1 MKTNQNN
8 TPKPLVLSQEVF
20 KDRTFY
26 VNGMRLYYSY
36 FGVVPSVISLSKIHF
51 QKALKWLQSNF
62 SNEIVAKHTMDA
74 NSRRERKIVPLNYIY
89 LLQNGIMI
97 DIDSDDSVSF
107 LFQDHLRE
115 EAEKMKDIVKKF
127 NKRERITH
135 NINFII
141 DEGRGLRCVELPNK
155 KPELN
160 LSLNYN
166 DDMIVVHKHL
176 VKKLNNEQDKGL
188 VLLHGLPG
196 TGKSTYIRYLIHQL
210 KKRVIFMPSR
220 LAASMDAPSM
230 MSFLI
235 DYRNSILIIED
246 AEELIRS
253 REVSNDSGISC
264 LLNLTDGVLGESLCI
279 QVICTF
285 NTKLKNIDSALL
297 RKGRLIQAYE
307 FGVLDVE
314 KTKTLLVLL
323 GENSDQA
330 KQGMT
335 LSDIYNI
342 YESNQVSKK
351 VNIHSIGF
359 QFKSTG

>member
-1 MKTNQNN
+1 
-8 TPKPLVLSQEVF
+8 
-20 KDRTFY
+20 
-26 VNGMRLYYSY
+26 
-36 FGVVPSVISLSKIHF
+36 
-51 QKALKWLQSNF
+51 
-62 SNEIVAKHTMDA
+62 
-74 NSRRERKIVPLNYIY
+74 
-89 LLQNGIMI
+89 
-97 DIDSDDSVSF
+97 
-107 LFQDHLRE
+107 
-115 EAEKMKDIVKKF
+115 
-127 NKRERITH
+127 
-135 NINFII
+135 
-141 DEGRGLRCVELPNK
+141 
-155 KPELN
+155 
-160 LSLNYN
+160 
-166 DDMIVVHKHL
+166 
-176 VKKLNNEQDKGL
+176 
-188 VLLHGLPG
+188 
-196 TGKSTYIRYLIHQL
+196 
-210 KKRVIFMPSR
+210 MPSR